1 MRSLNGTQFANMVL
15 SGADSLHSHV
25 DHVNALNVF
34 PVPDGDT
41 GTNMNLTMTAGV
53 KEIKDKRSASI
64 SKTAEILSKGLLM
77 GARGNSGVILSQLFR
92 GFSRG
97 VAGLDEVNAVQFAHA
112 LQSGVDTAYKA
123 VVKPVEGTILTVA
136 KDAAKHA
143 VHIARRTPDIQELV
157 REVLAKANESLQHT
171 PELLPVLKQVGV
183 VDSGGQGLVYIYE
196 GFLRFLESGAT
207 QTTRETRDSKD
218 EQAALIADRVKQ
230 LDANQSAQAKLHT
243 EDIEFLYDM
252 EFFIDLTSGTGKP
265 YNEEE
270 FEKALAKNGDS
281 IILIADDEIVKVHVH
296 SRRPGEVFDLA
307 MAYGE
312 LTRMH
317 ILNMREQHRELLHGE
332 HEESSDQDGESAPAE
347 VFAEMPA
354 EHEESLSLHNENAE
368 PPADEIAAYG
378 FIAVAMGDGIKDI
391 YQSLGV
397 DVVLSGGQTMN
408 PSTQDF
414 IEAIETISAQHIII
428 LPNNSNIIMAAKQA
442 AEIVERDVTVLETKT
457 IPQGIAAAFAFQEEE
472 SLETNVETMQE
483 AVAHVK
489 SGQVTYAVRDTQFD
503 DLEIKAGNFIGIFG
517 GKIVATTEEL
527 TVTCEQL
534 LSKMLETGGEII
546 TILTGEDAKEDET
559 ASLVEWVEEHHPDVE
574 VEVHTGGQPIYS
586 YIISV
591 E

>member
-1 MRSLNGTQFANMVL
+1 MNMRSLNGTQFANMVL
-15 SGADSLHSHV
+15 SGADSLNRHAEY
-25 DHVNALNVF
+25 VNALNVF

-53 KEIKDKRSASI
+53 AEMKAKMSASI
-64 SKTAEILSKGLLM
+64 AKTAEVLSKGLLM

-97 VAGLDEVNAVQFAHA
+97 VAGLDEVNAVQFANA

-136 KDAAKHA
+136 KEAAKHA
-143 VHIARRTPDIQELV
+143 VHIARRTPDVRELV
-157 REVLAKANESLQHT
+157 AEVVARAKDALAKT
-171 PELLPVLKQVGV
+171 PDLLPVLKQVGV

-196 GFLRFLESGAT
+196 GFLRSLEGGAT
-207 QTTRETRDSKD
+207 EFVADTSEVPSMTSPAAPAAPVVKETVKREQNT
-218 EQAALIADRVKQ
+218 
-230 LDANQSAQAKLHT
+230 SAQAKLHT

-252 EFFIDLTSGTGKP
+252 EFFIDLSRGAKRP
-265 YNEEE
+265 YKEEE

-281 IILIADDEIVKVHVH
+281 IILIADDDIVKVHVH
-296 SRRPGEVFDLA
+296 SRLPGEVLDLA
-307 MAYGE
+307 MQYGE
-312 LTRMH
+312 LIRIH

-332 HEESSDQDGESAPAE
+332 HGESAMAD
-347 VFAEMPA
+347 VFADMPVTSSISEPVA
-354 EHEESLSLHNENAE
+354 VE
-368 PPADEIAAYG
+368 PPADEMAPYG
-378 FIAVAMGDGIKDI
+378 FIAVAMGQGITDI
-391 YQSLGV
+391 YKSLGI

-414 IEAIETISAQHIII
+414 IDAIESITAQHLFI

-457 IPQGIAAAFAFQEEE
+457 IPQGISAAFAFQEEE
-472 SLETNVETMQE
+472 SVETNTELMQS
-483 AVAHVK
+483 AIAHVK
-489 SGQVTYAVRDTQFD
+489 SGQVTYAVRDTSMD
-503 DLEIKAGNFIGIFG
+503 DLEIKAGHFIGISG

-527 TVTCEQL
+527 TGTCERL
-534 LSKMLETGGEII
+534 LDKMLEDGGEII
-546 TILTGEDAKEDET
+546 TILTGEDAKEEET
-559 ASLVEWVEEHHPDVE
+559 ESLLEWLSQHHADAE
-574 VEVHTGGQPIYS
+574 VEVHEGGQPIYS